1 MAQDKRFQR
10 ALAVPLLRFLGAE
23 PADAEDPTSGIN
35 IEVTPDNVNAVN
47 AFHGGA
53 IATVLDVAAYLAL
66 LPELG
71 ENEEA
76 ITHALFVNYL
86 SAGAIGDC
94 PRATA
99 RVVRKGRRI
108 AFVASELRAGE
119 RLIATAQVTK
129 SVLAYGRPLQCR

>member
-1 MAQDKRFQR
+1 VTTQDKRFQR
-10 ALAVPLLRFLGAE
+10 ALAVPLLRFLKAE
-23 PADAEDPTSGIN
+23 PADAKDPTSGVN

-47 AFHGGA
+47 TLHGGA

-71 ENEEA
+71 DNEEA

-86 SAGAIGDC
+86 SAGAIGD
-94 PRATA
+94 PLRATA
-99 RVVRKGRRI
+99 RVVRKGGRI
-108 AFVASELRAGE
+108 AFVASELRAGD

-129 SVLAYGRPLQCR
+129 SVLA